1 MRLVLVRHGQTPSNI
16 SHALDTAM
24 PGADLDEV
32 GAAQAEELAD
42 NFEQLVGS
50 KPSVIYVSPL
60 NRTLQTAAPLA
71 KKYGLTPL
79 VREGIREVIAG
90 DIEMSTKGEDIRT
103 YLSAVL
109 AWIDGDLDW
118 QMLGGED
125 GWQTRARFGSVITEA
140 LSLAREEF
148 GPEATVVLVAHG
160 AIIRVIS
167 ATLSGDYN
175 RELVARYPMENAAT
189 TVLEWKGADQNWMQD
204 RAPWQA
210 VTWSD
215 RPLDSYELTGGPVVP
230 KESGLRSN

>member
-32 GAAQAEELAD
+32 GTAQAQELAD

-50 KPSVIYVSPL
+50 KPSAIYVSPL
-60 NRTLQTAAPLA
+60 QRTLQTAAPLA
-71 KKYGLTPL
+71 RKYGLEPL

-90 DIEMSTKGEDIRT
+90 DIEMSTKSEDIRT
-103 YLSAVL
+103 YLEAVL

-118 QMLGGED
+118 QMPGGED
-125 GWQTRARFGSVITEA
+125 GWQTRARFGAVIAEA
-140 LSLAREEF
+140 LGAANEEF
-148 GPEATVVLVAHG
+148 GPDATVVLVAHG

-189 TVLEWKGADQNWMQD
+189 TVLEWKGEAQDWLQD
-204 RAPWQA
+204 RSLWQG

-230 KESGLRSN
+230 KESGLRPS